1 MINAFFLERREKIG
15 IRQIKML
22 IEKNCGLV
30 INKKKIARIKRKYGL
45 VTKIRRKNKFKEFS
59 KISHE
64 HKSHPNLLNRAFE
77 SHTKDEVYSTDITYL
92 NYGKGNKAYLA
103 IFKDLATK
111 EIVSQKLSKRID
123 VTLVNTALDDALEKL
138 SHEKKKKLMI
148 HSDQGFHFTHYK
160 YRERLAE
167 CGVTQSMSRR
177 GNCLDNA
184 PAESFFGYLKD
195 HLELREC
202 NDFKDLEMMVTK
214 EIDYYNNERP
224 QEGLKKMPPTLY
236 RRHLI

>member
-1 MINAFFLERREKIG
+1 MLLESH
-15 IRQIKML
+15 
-22 IEKNCGLV
+22 CGL
-30 INKKKIARIKRKYGL
+30 IMNKKKIARIKKKYGL

-59 KISHE
+59 KKSHE
-64 HKSHPNLLNRAFE
+64 HKSHPNVLNREFNKQGA
-77 SHTKDEVYSTDITYL
+77 DEVYSTDITYL

-103 IFKDLATK
+103 VFKDLATK
-111 EIVSQKLSKRID
+111 EIISQKLSKRID
-123 VTLVNTALDDALEKL
+123 VTLVNTALEKALEKL
-138 SHEKKKKLMI
+138 SFEEKRNLMI

-160 YRERLAE
+160 YRGILAE
-167 CGVTQSMSRR
+167 NGITQSMSRR

-202 NDFKDLEMMVTK
+202 NDFKDLEIMVTK

-236 RRHLI
+236 RRHLNL